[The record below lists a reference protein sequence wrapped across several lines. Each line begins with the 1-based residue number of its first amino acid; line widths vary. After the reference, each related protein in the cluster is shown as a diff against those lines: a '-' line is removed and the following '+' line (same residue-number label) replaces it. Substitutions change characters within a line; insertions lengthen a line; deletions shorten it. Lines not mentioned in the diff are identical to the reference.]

1 MSAEMNS
8 DAIAAA
14 PSEGAPR
21 PYTLIAELTYRC
33 ALKCPYCSNPTDLR
47 AHREELT
54 TEQWLR
60 VLEQAEELGVVQVH
74 FSGGEPLA
82 RKDLE
87 PIVQRARELGLYSN
101 LVTSGVPL
109 TRERL
114 AGLKAAGIDHV
125 QVSLQSTKPEVA
137 DAIAGYAGHAQ
148 KLQVARWVKE
158 LELPLT
164 LNVVLH
170 RANLDEV
177 EDIVALAESLGADRI
192 ELANTQYHAWAMS
205 NREALLPS
213 PEQLERAS
221 VVAARAKA
229 RLRGKI
235 DVLFVKPDY
244 FSTTPKACMDG
255 WARRFVHMTPDGFVL
270 PCHAAMEIKTLS
282 FESVRQRPLGEIWA
296 DSPALRAYRGDAWM
310 PEPCRSCE
318 RKTVDFGGCRCQA
331 FALTGNAAATDPVCA
346 LSPHHGMMAA
356 ARATAK
362 PRRYIYR
369 G

>member
-1 MSAEMNS
+1 MSQAFEGHDGN
-8 DAIAAA
+8 AGTH
-14 PSEGAPR
+14 GAPR

-47 AHREELT
+47 AHRQELT
-54 TEQWLR
+54 TAEWLR
-60 VLEQAEELGVVQVH
+60 ALEDAEALGVVQVH

-109 TRERL
+109 ARERL
-114 AGLKAAGIDHV
+114 VGLKAAGIDHV
-125 QVSLQSTKPEVA
+125 QVSFQGTKAELA
-137 DAIAGYAGHAQ
+137 DAIAGYEGHEQ
-148 KLQVARWVKE
+148 KLRVARWVKE
-158 LELPLT
+158 LGLPLT
-164 LNVVLH
+164 INVVLH
-170 RANLDEV
+170 RANLEEV
-177 EDIVALAESLGADRI
+177 EAIIDLAENLGADRV

-205 NREALLPS
+205 NRDALLPS
-213 PEQLERAS
+213 PEQLESAS
-221 VVAARAKA
+221 AVAARAKA
-229 RLRGKI
+229 RLRGKM

-244 FSTTPKACMDG
+244 FSSTPKACMDG

-282 FESVRQRPLGEIWA
+282 FESVRQRPLGDIWT

-310 PEPCRSCE
+310 PEPCKSCE
-318 RKTVDFGGCRCQA
+318 RKTIDFGGCRCQA
-331 FALTGNAAATDPVCA
+331 FALTGDPDATDPVCA
-346 LSPHHGMMAA
+346 LSPHHDLVLA

-362 PRRYIYR
+362 PRRYLYR